1 MGVRKTAFSLSG
13 CLLFNKIGLKYEF
26 RADLAIEVSP

>member
-1 MGVRKTAFSLSG
+1 MNMKKKAFGLSG